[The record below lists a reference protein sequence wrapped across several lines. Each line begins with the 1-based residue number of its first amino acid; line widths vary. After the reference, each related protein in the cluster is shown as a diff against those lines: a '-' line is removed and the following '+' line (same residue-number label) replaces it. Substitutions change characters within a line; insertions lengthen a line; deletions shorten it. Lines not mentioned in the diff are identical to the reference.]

1 MERVWLWLVA
11 SGDRRVSLWSTD
23 WAQDVCHLVDWLTFP
38 GPSVAPDGTRLR
50 KGHKVSQQDLCILI
64 LLYTPLLSLS
74 PFLFPLQCQYD
85 LLPPSLAHFSPSD
98 SDIVVYTGYGL
109 EKCVQ
114 FYSISQKTV
123 LRTSALTHWASTMD
137 ISPQGH
143 LIAFG
148 CAGTLIYLVQIYLSL
163 F

>member
-1 MERVWLWLVA
+1 MSSLHVERVWLWLVA

-50 KGHKVSQQDLCILI
+50 RGHKVSQQDLCICI
-64 LLYTPLLSLS
+64 LLSPPSLH
-74 PFLFPLQCQYD
+74 PLQCQYD
-85 LLPPSLAHFSPSD
+85 LLPPSLARFSPSD
-98 SDIVVYTGYGL
+98 PDIVVYTGYGL

-123 LRTSALTHWASTMD
+123 LRTSALTHWASSID
-137 ISPQGH
+137 VSPRGN
-143 LIAFG
+143 LIAIG
-148 CAGTLIYLVQIYLSL
+148 CAGTGIYLVQTCILV
-163 F
+163 